1 MSVAVVQGLKKETLR
16 HQEAFDFYYSLG
28 DNRSYA
34 KVAEQFNVTVGTVT
48 KWAGSF
54 SWQRRVVERDRKIAL
69 QMQREMDKQIL
80 QDKKNYRKIIQ
91 ATINK
96 YVENFKAGKVEVTGI
111 KDLIA
116 LIECDTKLM
125 AMLDKG
131 TADDI
136 NSLISVS
143 GETSDT
149 VNRLMDELAGVVE
162 PPDLEEGG
170 DEDA

>member
-1 MSVAVVQGLKKETLR
+1 MAIVQGLKKETLR

-28 DNRSYA
+28 DDRSYA

-96 YVENFKAGKVEVTGI
+96 YVENFKAGKVEVTSI

-131 TADDI
+131 TADDF
-136 NSLISVS
+136 NNLISVS

-149 VNRLMDELAGVVE
+149 VNRLMDELASVVE
-162 PPDLEEGG
+162 PPDLEEEG

>member
-1 MSVAVVQGLKKETLR
+1 MAMVQGLKKETLK
-16 HQEAFDFYYSLG
+16 HQEAFDYYYSLG
-28 DNRSYA
+28 DDRSYA

-96 YVENFKAGKVEVTGI
+96 YVENFKAGKVEVTSI

-131 TADDI
+131 TADDF

-162 PPDLEEGG
+162 PPDLEEEG

>member
-1 MSVAVVQGLKKETLR
+1 MAIVQGLKKETLR

-28 DNRSYA
+28 DDRSYA
-34 KVAEQFNVTVGTVT
+34 KVADRFNVSTGTVT

-69 QMQREMDKQIL
+69 QMQRELDKQIL

-96 YVENFKAGKVEVTGI
+96 YVENFKAGKVEVTSI

-131 TADDI
+131 TADDF

-162 PPDLEEGG
+162 PPDLEEEG

>member
-1 MSVAVVQGLKKETLR
+1 MAMVQGLKKETLR
-16 HQEAFDFYYSLG
+16 HQEAFDYYYSLG
-28 DNRSYA
+28 DDRSYA
-34 KVAEQFNVTVGTVT
+34 KVAEKFNVSLGTIT

-80 QDKKNYRKIIQ
+80 EDKKQYHSIIK
-91 ATINK
+91 ASISMYIKNL
-96 YVENFKAGKVEVTGI
+96 KAGKVKIDSV
-111 KDLIA
+111 KDLVA
-116 LIECDTKLM
+116 LINCDIPIM
-125 AMLDKG
+125 EMLDKG

-162 PPDLEEGG
+162 PPDLEEEG
-170 DEDA
+170 DE

>member
-1 MSVAVVQGLKKETLR
+1 MAMVQGLKKETLR

-28 DNRSYA
+28 DDRSYA

-96 YVENFKAGKVEVTGI
+96 YVENFKAGKVEVTSI

-131 TADDI
+131 TADNLD
-136 NSLISVS
+136 SLISVS

-149 VNRLMDELAGVVE
+149 VNRLMDELAGVIE
-162 PPDLEEGG
+162 PSDLEEEG

>member
-1 MSVAVVQGLKKETLR
+1 MAIVQGLKKETLR

-28 DNRSYA
+28 DDRSYA
-34 KVAEQFNVTVGTVT
+34 KVADRFNVSTGTVT

-69 QMQREMDKQIL
+69 QMQREMDKQIKKK
-80 QDKKNYRKIIQ
+80 KKNYRKIIQ

-96 YVENFKAGKVEVTGI
+96 YVENFKAGKVEVTSI

-131 TADDI
+131 TADDF

-162 PPDLEEGG
+162 PPDLEEEG

>member
-1 MSVAVVQGLKKETLR
+1 MAMVQSLKKETLK

-34 KVAEQFNVTVGTVT
+34 KVADKFNVTIGTVT

-54 SWQRRVVERDRKIAL
+54 SWQRRIVERDRKIAL
-69 QMQREMDKQIL
+69 QIKREMDKQIL

-96 YVENFKAGKVEVTGI
+96 YVENFKAGKVEVTNI

-116 LIECDTKLM
+116 
-125 AMLDKG
+125 
-131 TADDI
+131 
-136 NSLISVS
+136 
-143 GETSDT
+143 
-149 VNRLMDELAGVVE
+149 
-162 PPDLEEGG
+162 
-170 DEDA
+170 

>member
-1 MSVAVVQGLKKETLR
+1 MAIVQGLKKETLK
-16 HQEAFDFYYSLG
+16 HQTAFDFYYSLG
-28 DNRSYA
+28 DDRSYA
-34 KVAEQFNVTVGTVT
+34 KVAEQFNVSIGTVA

-54 SWQRRVVERDRKIAL
+54 SWQRRIVERDRKIAL
-69 QMQREMDKQIL
+69 QMQRALDKQIL
-80 QDKKNYRKIIQ
+80 EDKKSYRKIIQ

-96 YVENFKAGKVEVTGI
+96 YVENFKAGKVEVTSI

-131 TADDI
+131 TADNLD
-136 NSLISVS
+136 SLISVS

-149 VNRLMDELAGVVE
+149 VNRLMDELAGVEE
-162 PPDLEEGG
+162 PPDLEEEG

>member
-1 MSVAVVQGLKKETLR
+1 
-16 HQEAFDFYYSLG
+16 
-28 DNRSYA
+28 
-34 KVAEQFNVTVGTVT
+34 
-48 KWAGSF
+48 
-54 SWQRRVVERDRKIAL
+54 
-69 QMQREMDKQIL
+69 MQREMDKQIL

-96 YVENFKAGKVEVTGI
+96 YVENFKAGKVEVTSI

-131 TADDI
+131 TADDF

-162 PPDLEEGG
+162 PPDLEEEG

>member
-1 MSVAVVQGLKKETLR
+1 MAIVQGLKKETLR

-28 DNRSYA
+28 DDRSYA

-96 YVENFKAGKVEVTGI
+96 YVENFKAGKVEVTNI

-131 TADDI
+131 TADDF
-136 NSLISVS
+136 NNLISVS

-162 PPDLEEGG
+162 PPDLEEEG

>member
-1 MSVAVVQGLKKETLR
+1 MAIVQGLKKETLK

-28 DNRSYA
+28 DDRSYA
-34 KVAEQFNVTVGTVT
+34 KVAERFNVTLSTVA

-54 SWQRRVVERDRKIAL
+54 SWQRRIVERDRKIAL
-69 QMQREMDKQIL
+69 QMQRALDKQIL
-80 QDKKNYRKIIQ
+80 EDKKSYRKIIQ

-96 YVENFKAGKVEVTGI
+96 YVENFKTGKVEVTSI

-131 TADDI
+131 TADNLD
-136 NSLISVS
+136 SLISVS

-149 VNRLMDELAGVVE
+149 VNRLMDELAGVEE
-162 PPDLEEGG
+162 PPDLEEED
-170 DEDA
+170 DE

>member
-1 MSVAVVQGLKKETLR
+1 MAMVKGLKKETLR
-16 HQEAFDFYYSLG
+16 QHEAFDFYYSLG
-28 DNRSYA
+28 DDRSYA
-34 KVAEQFNVTVGTVT
+34 KVADRFNVSTGTVA

-69 QMQREMDKQIL
+69 QMQRELDKQIL

-96 YVENFKAGKVEVTGI
+96 YVENFKAGKVEVTSI
-111 KDLIA
+111 KDLIS

-125 AMLDKG
+125 NMLDKG
-131 TADDI
+131 TADDF

-162 PPDLEEGG
+162 PPDLEEEG

>member
-1 MSVAVVQGLKKETLR
+1 MAVVQGLKKETLR